1 MATDVMRK
9 IIAALRDLD
18 SDMDELE
25 ETLRKYGIALKD
37 ENGDYRSTIEILKD
51 VSECKKEE
59 IDDENEQHYY
69 KQ

>member
-9 IIAALRDLD
+9 IIAALCSLD
-18 SDMDELE
+18 SDMGELE

-51 VSECKKEE
+51 VSDKYKE
-59 IDDENEQHYY
+59 
-69 KQ
+69 